1 MYGTVQLIRSVSTA
15 VAPELAA
22 RIRSLSV
29 FTPRNLKKNN
39 KNRGMENEIEIEN
52 EEAKGKKWFKVKK
65 GNIIFDKIWFLS
77 WIPVEVRKKLSAAV
91 SLCCLPSM
99 TLSYDDEAY
108 QTLLLFSFLSFSLS
122 VSLILSLF
130 IYSSLSLSFSLFL
143 SPS

>member
-52 EEAKGKKWFKVKK
+52 EEAKGKK
-65 GNIIFDKIWFLS
+65 
-77 WIPVEVRKKLSAAV
+77 
-91 SLCCLPSM
+91 
-99 TLSYDDEAY
+99 
-108 QTLLLFSFLSFSLS
+108 
-122 VSLILSLF
+122 
-130 IYSSLSLSFSLFL
+130 
-143 SPS
+143 